1 MKLAFLLITLLIY
14 QHAED
19 DFFRVVNLDD
29 FFFSFSPIKF
39 FKKLL
44 RSIKPGWAFKLIFF
58 VLLCDLLKHPNSSS
72 LCFSIRHFSFF
83 LYPSSYFGFIT
94 FVFISRVRD
103 EVVWS
108 NNVLSKFIFF
118 FRIPFFRTFL
128 IFGFLSN
135 AVLSKKNRISKE
147 NSNEK

>member
-44 RSIKPGWAFKLIFF
+44 RSIKPG
-58 VLLCDLLKHPNSSS
+58 
-72 LCFSIRHFSFF
+72 
-83 LYPSSYFGFIT
+83 
-94 FVFISRVRD
+94 
-103 EVVWS
+103 
-108 NNVLSKFIFF
+108 
-118 FRIPFFRTFL
+118 
-128 IFGFLSN
+128 
-135 AVLSKKNRISKE
+135 
-147 NSNEK
+147 